1 LSHQITSDPD
11 EEKLLYLPD
20 ILVCMPIQYCPIC
33 GQESDEEI
41 AKKQRIPESLQR
53 FIYCPE
59 HGLAEITVIDVEENN
74 LPDR

>member
-1 LSHQITSDPD
+1 
-11 EEKLLYLPD
+11 
-20 ILVCMPIQYCPIC
+20 MPIQYCPIC